1 MTPNTTSANPLLDDA
16 LALIEARLAALGA
29 ALRDR
34 NAIAI
39 ESDALALQRA
49 LASAIHR
56 FSAAA
61 RQAGGIPLPLRRRL
75 AVISGQVQT
84 QRESLV
90 RATAALDRA
99 MDVLMPSAQPVAAY
113 AAHGGVERPVS
124 QGGFVGA

>member
-1 MTPNTTSANPLLDDA
+1 MTPHANPSLDDA
-16 LALIEARLAALGA
+16 LALIETRLAALGA
-29 ALRDR
+29 ALRER

-56 FSAAA
+56 FSDAA

-75 AVISGQVQT
+75 AQIGGQVQAH
-84 QRESLV
+84 REGLA
-90 RATAALDRA
+90 RASAALDRA
-99 MDVLMPSAQPVAAY
+99 MDVLLPRAQPVAAY
-113 AAHGGVERPVS
+113 AAHGGVERPAS